1 MVTELAD
8 REIGIK
14 EMAERFREIPTPT
27 IYDTLDSMGSA
38 NQCLSLEIK
47 PLCYDMRAA
56 GQAFTVRGSREPR
69 TELINPRFEDFGMF
83 KAMMPFN
90 IVVVDA
96 GKESCCGHW
105 GEMMS
110 YASKYYGAV
119 GVVIDGGI
127 RDGRGLLRIPDWPV
141 FVRYTSP
148 IESAKRWRP
157 EDFQIPI
164 YVSGTLT
171 SQVKVTPGDW
181 IVGDMDG
188 VIVIPQ
194 EMAGTVLVKAE
205 EIEGHEEKTRQAL
218 ASGIP
223 IDEVYRK
230 YKRL

>member
-1 MVTELAD
+1 MLAD
-8 REIGIK
+8 KEIGVR
-14 EMAERFREIPTPT
+14 EMAERLREIPTPT
-27 IYDTLDSMGSA
+27 IYDTLDTMGYG

-47 PLCYDMRAA
+47 PLRFDMRLA

-69 TELINPRFEDFGMF
+69 TETQNPKFADFGMF
-83 KAMMPFN
+83 KAMKPYN
-90 IVVVDA
+90 VVVVDA
-96 GKESCCGHW
+96 GKESSCGHW

-119 GVVIDGGI
+119 GIVIDGGI
-127 RDGRGLLRIPDWPV
+127 RDGRGLLKIPNWPV

-157 EDFQIPI
+157 EDFEIPI
-164 YVSGTLT
+164 YMTGTLT
-171 SQVKVTPGDW
+171 TQVKVNPGDW
-181 IVGDMDG
+181 IVADMDG

-194 EMAGTVLVKAE
+194 EISQTVLLKAE
-205 EIEGHEEKTRQAL
+205 EIEKSEEKTRQAL
-218 ASGIP
+218 ASGMS